1 MKPGYHLREIRKG
14 HLGDISKIREELEEL
29 EDAHDQ
35 GVKVMELVELSD
47 LLGAIDAFL
56 FKHHKGMTKD
66 QIIVEKT
73 HLGYDL
79 TIDGHEVGS
88 YGERVVGN
96 HRWVYG
102 TGIADPRFTYA
113 AYPSTRDRP

>member
-56 FKHHKGMTKD
+56 FKHHKGMTID
-66 QIIVEKT
+66 
-73 HLGYDL
+73 DL
-79 TIDGHEVGS
+79 VAMHKVTKRAFENG
-88 YGERVVGN
+88 R
-96 HRWVYG
+96 RL
-102 TGIADPRFTYA
+102 
-113 AYPSTRDRP
+113 